1 MEVINSFFS
10 NIKDK
15 LSNPYFGTLILV
27 LLIHHWQL
35 WYTVFNFDSDC
46 SQADKVLFIQ
56 NYANANLS
64 FWPFAYDVVLAAGYM
79 LLGYLIIVAT
89 RSLVMWVEF
98 WLMPFI
104 TGKVVNKN
112 VVRKSDY
119 DEVVKEREE
128 YFDQYEEQRKNLR
141 VFSKTIDEQ
150 TEQIKQKDDDILK
163 QSETFSKSIGELDS
177 TNKNLAN
184 TQAENKD
191 LAIQIKN
198 LNNSIEELKEDQNLK
213 ERKLKTYSELFFDQK
228 NKPFYSSTDKFP
240 PEVIEKV
247 QELKKE
253 NLWQLFLRLGNFFEN
268 GGTLGGEVLSIMIE
282 KGVAFE
288 REIRED
294 FTPLGR
300 IIWNYRDVFESYD
313 VY

>member
-35 WYTVFNFDSDC
+35 WYTVFNFDDDC
-46 SQADKVLFIQ
+46 TQADKILFIQ
-56 NYANANLS
+56 NYVSAHLGFS
-64 FWPFAYDVVLAAGYM
+64 HFLLDIILAAIYM

-104 TGKVVNKN
+104 TGKVINKN
-112 VVRKSDY
+112 VVRKSEY

-141 VFSKTIDEQ
+141 LFSKTIDEQ
-150 TEQIKQKDDDILK
+150 TEQLKQKDNDLLK
-163 QSETFSKSIGELDS
+163 QSESISNSLRDFDS
-177 TNKNLAN
+177 ANKKLETSYIENQNLVN
-184 TQAENKD
+184 
-191 LAIQIKN
+191 QIKI
-198 LNNSIEELKEDQNLK
+198 LNSSIDQLKEDEKLNEQ
-213 ERKLKTYSELFFDQK
+213 KLKAYNSLFFDQK
-228 NKPFYSSTDKFP
+228 NIPFYRSTNKFP

-247 QELKKE
+247 RLLKEE
-253 NLWQLFLRLGNFFEN
+253 NLWHLFIILGNFFEN
-268 GGTLGGEVLSIMIE
+268 GGTIGGEILTTMIE
-282 KGVAFE
+282 KGIAFE
-288 REIRED
+288 RGIRED
-294 FTPLGR
+294 FTPLGK
-300 IIWNYRDVFESYD
+300 IIWNYRDLFESYD
-313 VY
+313 IY